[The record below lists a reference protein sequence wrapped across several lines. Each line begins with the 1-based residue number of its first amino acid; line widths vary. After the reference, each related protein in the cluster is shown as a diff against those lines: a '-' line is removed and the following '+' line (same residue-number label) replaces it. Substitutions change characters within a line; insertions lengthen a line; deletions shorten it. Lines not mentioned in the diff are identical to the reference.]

1 MAKEKYHNNQEI
13 TAISQ
18 EKNNLQASAQSD
30 YTYIYIYIDWSGTRM
45 LGNGI
50 STDSTKIWKHG
61 WYKQKRGDS
70 QLVICVFVSESNT
83 YFSFHL
89 KLFMLLS

>member
-30 YTYIYIYIDWSGTRM
+30 YTYIYIDWSGTRM

>member
-18 EKNNLQASAQSD
+18 EKTTCRRLHKAIIYRLVWDPYAWKWNFYRFNKNMETWLVQAE
-30 YTYIYIYIDWSGTRM
+30 
-45 LGNGI
+45 
-50 STDSTKIWKHG
+50 K
-61 WYKQKRGDS
+61 GDS

>member
-30 YTYIYIYIDWSGTRM
+30 YTYIYIYRLVWDPYAWKWNFYRFNKNMETWLVQAEKG
-45 LGNGI
+45 GF
-50 STDSTKIWKHG
+50 STSH
-61 WYKQKRGDS
+61 
-70 QLVICVFVSESNT
+70 LCICV
-83 YFSFHL
+83 
-89 KLFMLLS
+89 

>member
-18 EKNNLQASAQSD
+18 EKTTLQASAQSD
-30 YTYIYIYIDWSGTRM
+30 YTYIYIDWSGTRM

>member
-1 MAKEKYHNNQEI
+1 
-13 TAISQ
+13 
-18 EKNNLQASAQSD
+18 
-30 YTYIYIYIDWSGTRM
+30 M

-70 QLVICVFVSESNT
+70 QLVICVFVSDLISLKAVYASFVECYSCFVALIGYGPNT
-83 YFSFHL
+83 STPAKTYGR
-89 KLFMLLS
+89 M

>member
-1 MAKEKYHNNQEI
+1 MAKEKYRNNQEI

-18 EKNNLQASAQSD
+18 EKTTCRRLHKAIIH
-30 YTYIYIYIDWSGTRM
+30 IYIYIDWSGTRM